1 MSTQVY
7 LLELDFLKDPEVFE
21 KMRSYASLGR
31 RLRADKYRFREDRIR
46 SLGAGLLLRYVT
58 GLSDE
63 DMAYESAG
71 KPYFPEHPELA
82 FSLSHAGM
90 LAALVVSQRRCGI
103 DTEEY
108 REEKESFRLI
118 AEKFF
123 TEEERNE
130 VYVGEAGNASQKA
143 FDASAFARIWTRK
156 EAYVKM
162 TGEGIGGLRR
172 TAERPCFFPELP
184 APEGYALS
192 LCREGGEPEEVMA
205 RIVPPEELSAHFQC
219 P

>member
-71 KPYFPEHPELA
+71 KPYFPEHSEMA
-82 FSLSHAGM
+82 FSLSNAGM
-90 LAALVVSQRRCGI
+90 LATLA
-103 DTEEY
+103 
-108 REEKESFRLI
+108 
-118 AEKFF
+118 
-123 TEEERNE
+123 
-130 VYVGEAGNASQKA
+130 VY
-143 FDASAFARIWTRK
+143 
-156 EAYVKM
+156 
-162 TGEGIGGLRR
+162 
-172 TAERPCFFPELP
+172 
-184 APEGYALS
+184 
-192 LCREGGEPEEVMA
+192 
-205 RIVPPEELSAHFQC
+205 
-219 P
+219 